1 MIKNQRQ
8 RICGRDL
15 SMSESLPPIQVVPKS
30 ETTKERLRTILSN
43 HFIFGDLEKE
53 LREEIIDA
61 FQDVRVSPGTEV
73 IKQGD
78 VADYFY
84 IIDVGEFEI
93 LVKKGNEPFLL
104 LRTRGAGESFGDL
117 AMMYDT
123 TRNATVKATSHAL
136 LWTVNRITF
145 KSILGR
151 HLSESSNAQVLR
163 EAPALKKLSTKE
175 IVMLGNNCSIMSYRR
190 GDPILTAGSSL
201 DRVYTSKKLKMIMM
215 EKSIGGA
222 EGGGETLTMLS
233 RLEVLSEALLLN
245 EESTIPYNYNAAS
258 DETTIITVNRELFTK
273 DMLTAIRKGLQNQ
286 LITCALQHIHAFLE
300 LSPTQLSQLAETFSQ
315 TVYAKGKEITRIGD
329 MNGSAARIFVVQ
341 RGTVSLYKLPS
352 SDEKLDKSETSSSS
366 AGNKHNSILKGSSGS
381 SIITSGSEKGSGGGR
396 QQSHLRSNKLGSG
409 SSTQEDLKPTR
420 EVKSAVAAPASVP
433 APSAAST
440 NIGPFTVTT
449 YGVFGDECLLGTV
462 KDENS
467 HGTPCQ
473 ATTVA
478 ESKAGVVVLSV
489 SLAEVTLILGPIQ
502 ELLSRVVNLKVLRK
516 LVYLEYLTSPEIS
529 MLSHSMGVHRM
540 KAGETIYKA
549 GELTDRLYVVH
560 RGTVIMTPHD
570 KKADQIVLVKGSYFG
585 EDALMSNEPC
595 LSTMVA
601 GQRGPLSLR
610 AELYYLDR
618 EVLEANLGP
627 LKELNEARRREDE
640 KRGIVKNIT
649 FEELEEIG
657 VLGAGLFGKVK
668 LVYSH
673 HTKEHYALKC
683 VSKAKVVKMQEE
695 EHLRN
700 EKIHMSDL
708 DHPFITKLI
717 RTFKDARNVYLLVE
731 LTTGGE
737 LFLFMEKMGRLQEWE
752 AAFYAGSVLLALEY
766 MHSKGIVYRDLKPE
780 NTMISE
786 SGYPKLIDMG
796 FAKRIHNRRTFSMCG
811 TPDYMAPEIIK
822 RQGHGKGVDY
832 WALGCLIFEMIT
844 NTSPFN
850 KGDDPPQVVFRTITQ
865 GNVRFP
871 PYMSANAIDIV
882 KQLLDPNPETRLGCR
897 KSGTAEIKEHPF
909 FNKVIN
915 FQLLIR
921 EKEEAPMVPPKV
933 SDYRKL
939 CVIVDSGDPH
949 DIAANTAGNKTD
961 WDDIF

>member
-1 MIKNQRQ
+1 MSEVSMGQPLSCVVAAANSTTTHDKAKADLIKYMEQAWTAIAAAKIQVLKTVMMKFDRDMTPDGITVMIKELEELLANFNSQQISIVKMSLNRYAEWIQKPDLSNVEKMTHNVKENSQGVIKVEQLDHVNPNAYGSSISDQATTSVSDIHSELNSASHDWSDTWSEAVGGVIKNRRQ

-15 SMSESLPPIQVVPKS
+15 SMSESLLPIQVVPKS

-84 IIDVGEFEI
+84 II
-93 LVKKGNEPFLL
+93 GNEPFLL

-151 HLSESSNAQVLR
+151 HLSESSNAQV
-163 EAPALKKLSTKE
+163 T
-175 IVMLGNNCSIMSYRR
+175 
-190 GDPILTAGSSL
+190 
-201 DRVYTSKKLKMIMM
+201 
-215 EKSIGGA
+215 
-222 EGGGETLTMLS
+222 
-233 RLEVLSEALLLN
+233 
-245 EESTIPYNYNAAS
+245 
-258 DETTIITVNRELFTK
+258 
-273 DMLTAIRKGLQNQ
+273 
-286 LITCALQHIHAFLE
+286 FL
-300 LSPTQLSQLAETFSQ
+300 
-315 TVYAKGKEITRIGD
+315 
-329 MNGSAARIFVVQ
+329 
-341 RGTVSLYKLPS
+341 
-352 SDEKLDKSETSSSS
+352 
-366 AGNKHNSILKGSSGS
+366 
-381 SIITSGSEKGSGGGR
+381 
-396 QQSHLRSNKLGSG
+396 
-409 SSTQEDLKPTR
+409 
-420 EVKSAVAAPASVP
+420 
-433 APSAAST
+433 
-440 NIGPFTVTT
+440 
-449 YGVFGDECLLGTV
+449 
-462 KDENS
+462 
-467 HGTPCQ
+467 
-473 ATTVA
+473 
-478 ESKAGVVVLSV
+478 
-489 SLAEVTLILGPIQ
+489 
-502 ELLSRVVNLKVLRK
+502 K
-516 LVYLEYLTSPEIS
+516 LVCLEYLTSPEIS

-560 RGTVIMTPHD
+560 RGTVIMTPND

-585 EDALMSNEPC
+585 EDSLMSNEPC

-601 GQRGPLSLR
+601 GQR

-627 LKELNEARRREDE
+627 LKELNETRRREDE

-786 SGYPKLIDMG
+786 TGYPKLIDMG

-850 KGDDPPQVVFRTITQ
+850 KGNDPPQVVFRTITQ

-909 FNKVIN
+909 FDKVIN

-949 DIAANTAGNKTD
+949 DLAVNTAGNKTD